1 MSSTGRE
8 QPSAAGAGPAS
19 GLPYAPGGAAAVR
32 AAAVAPPER
41 DHALRAIAMANN
53 GEDRDQVI
61 REAVFVLRSPG
72 RHDVLSFWYAT
83 VALVHAGETDLAG
96 EHCDRVLATQGANTL
111 GSDTVGSDIM
121 AEFAFALRGRLAWLQ
136 GDPAAAAETLDQ
148 ALERDPG
155 PRLRDLLVAW
165 STAAHVSRGDL
176 DTAYRRILD
185 HVCGE
190 SFAHSEDKAELLAAL
205 GELELA
211 AERHDVARTAFLEC
225 GRLLTERGVRNPAVV
240 PWRSRAA
247 LCAHASGRHRLA
259 SVLADRELRLAR
271 RWPDPR
277 TLGVAIHAHA
287 VVRSRTSGEAR
298 EAADL
303 LARGP
308 ATEDLLRARYDL
320 AHFLSAERQCPQA
333 AAMFGEVRDLARKA
347 GYAAWAERAETAAHR
362 LTRQAGDRLTGQQRK
377 IAELARSGLS
387 NRRIAE
393 QQFLTVRTVEFH
405 LSSVYR
411 KLGVA
416 GRRELATLPVPL
428 P

>member
-1 MSSTGRE
+1 MSSTGRA
-8 QPSAAGAGPAS
+8 QPSGA

-32 AAAVAPPER
+32 AAAAEPPER
-41 DHALRAIAMANN
+41 AHALRAIAMANN

-72 RHDVLSFWYAT
+72 RHDVLSFWYAAM
-83 VALVHAGETDLAG
+83 ALVHAGETDLAG
-96 EHCDRVLATQGANTL
+96 EHCDRVLATQSAEAL
-111 GSDTVGSDIM
+111 G
-121 AEFAFALRGRLAWLQ
+121 EFAFALRGRLAWLQ
-136 GDPAAAAETLDQ
+136 GDPAAAAEILDQ
-148 ALERDPG
+148 ALERG

-165 STAAHVSRGDL
+165 STAAHVSCGDL

-190 SFAHSEDKAELLAAL
+190 PASEDKAELLAVL

-271 RWPDPR
+271 RWPDTR

-287 VVRSRTSGEAR
+287 VVRSRTSAEAR

-347 GYAAWAERAETAAHR
+347 GYAAWAERAETAVHR

-387 NRRIAE
+387 NRSIAE

>member
-8 QPSAAGAGPAS
+8 KPAGAGPAS
-19 GLPYAPGGAAAVR
+19 GLPYAPGGAAAAR
-32 AAAVAPPER
+32 AAAAAPPER
-41 DHALRAIAMANN
+41 DHALRATAMANS

-72 RHDVLSFWYAT
+72 RHDVLSFWHAA
-83 VALVHAGETDLAG
+83 VALVHAGETGLAG
-96 EHCDRVLATQGANTL
+96 EHCDRVLAVRGADTAGAL
-111 GSDTVGSDIM
+111 G
-121 AEFAFALRGRLAWLQ
+121 EFAFALRGRLAWLR
-136 GDPAAAAETLDQ
+136 GDPAAAAEILDQ
-148 ALERDPG
+148 ALERGPG
-155 PRLRDLLVAW
+155 PRPRDLLVAW

-225 GRLLTERGVRNPAVV
+225 GRLLTERGVRNPAVA

-247 LCAHASGRHRLA
+247 LCARASGRHRLA

-287 VVRSRTSGEAR
+287 VVQGRTSGEAR
-298 EAADL
+298 EAADT

-320 AHFLSAERQCPQA
+320 AHFLSAEQQCPQA
-333 AAMFGEVRDLARKA
+333 AAMLGEIRDLARKA
-347 GYAAWAERAETAAHR
+347 GYPAWAARAETAVHR
-362 LTRQAGDRLTGQQRK
+362 LARQAGDRLTGQQRK
-377 IAELARSGLS
+377 IAELARSGMS
-387 NRRIAE
+387 NRSIAE

>member
-8 QPSAAGAGPAS
+8 QPSAAVS

-32 AAAVAPPER
+32 AAAAEPPER
-41 DHALRAIAMANN
+41 DHALRAIAMANS

-61 REAVFVLRSPG
+61 REAGFVLRSPG
-72 RHDVLSFWYAT
+72 RHDVLSFWYA
-83 VALVHAGETDLAG
+83 VMALVHAGETGLAG
-96 EHCDRVLATQGANTL
+96 EHCDRVLATPGPDTL
-111 GSDTVGSDIM
+111 

-136 GDPAAAAETLDQ
+136 GEPAAAAEILDQ
-148 ALERDPG
+148 ALERGPA

-165 STAAHVSRGDL
+165 STAAHTSRGDL
-176 DTAYRRILD
+176 DAAYRRMLD

-205 GELELA
+205 GDLELA
-211 AERHDVARTAFLEC
+211 AERHDLARTAFLEC
-225 GRLLTERGVRNPAVV
+225 GRLLTEHGVRNPAVV

-259 SVLADRELRLAR
+259 SVLAERELRLAR

-277 TLGVAIHAHA
+277 TLGVAVHAHA

-303 LARGP
+303 LAGGA

-333 AAMFGEVRDLARKA
+333 AAMLGEVRDLARKA
-347 GYAAWAERAETAAHR
+347 GYAAWAERAETALHR